1 MCAVYRV
8 FNLSGKRSCGPGQC
22 RPATAGSAQ
31 GLINIYK
38 AVYLRTVLPE
48 TKVSFGSY
56 QELLQSNSGT
66 QTMRLADVTRPFS
79 LLKQF
84 VSKETALP
92 RRWQSKTREFGCT
105 K

>member
-8 FNLSGKRSCGPGQC
+8 FNLSGKCSCGPGQC

-31 GLINIYK
+31 GLITIYK
-38 AVYLRTVLPE
+38 AIYLRTILSE

-56 QELLQSNSGT
+56 QDQLESNSGT
-66 QTMRLADVTRPFS
+66 QTMRLTDYDTFS

-92 RRWQSKTREFGCT
+92 RRWQSETPKFGCT
-105 K
+105 N